1 MTAATNPLVALPA
14 DFLSHKNAWRNA
26 LKEAVDNADLPTD
39 DMDDGSYWRHELAA
53 FDRSYAELE
62 AKIVAQQGQ
71 ALVDRHEPKSM
82 ALAMTHY
89 PVKPDEAIQWDQPLW
104 DSDGYPHTLISISA
118 REVVTRVSIA
128 YVIWDRK
135 TGLCTSHHDGDTM
148 TIGNTPMSDAE
159 RQKRMDQAI
168 ETLRANP
175 PVLTYADQKQA
186 ALFEA
191 DKQAMFAARA
201 AEMKP
206 MTIKDVLVKFGY
218 EGLRGLPIFD
228 APEIVYIHDSLL
240 DSEIREQDD
249 EFPPHLTKRFSGSV
263 VPNDQNESAWI
274 YSNSPIHVA
283 TDLQV
288 MPRQL
293 VPGDVFITSNLAEP
307 GNVSH
312 VARVE
317 RLDGDK
323 LHATMLDGDVELSFN
338 RTSGVGEGGE
348 VIVLTGDLTGVY
360 MGASPPELLRQARSA
375 LYPFVPDRAV
385 ASENEMP
392 RPRPAA

>member
-1 MTAATNPLVALPA
+1 MTDITTPLVALPA

-26 LKEAVDNADLPTD
+26 LKEAADNADLPTED
-39 DMDDGSYWRHELAA
+39 EDDGSYWRHELAA

-62 AKIVAQQGQ
+62 ANIAAQQGQ
-71 ALVDRHEPKSM
+71 VKVNRDEPKSM

-89 PVKPDEAIQWDQPLW
+89 PVRPDETIQWNQPLW

-191 DKQAMFAARA
+191 DKQAMLAARA

-240 DSEIREQDD
+240 DSSIQEQEDD
-249 EFPPHLTKRFSGSV
+249 IPPHLTKRFYGSV
-263 VPNDQNESAWI
+263 VHNDPNKCAWV

-323 LHATMLDGDVELSFN
+323 LHATMLTGDVELSFN

-348 VIVLTGDLTGVY
+348 VIVLTGDFI
-360 MGASPPELLRQARSA
+360 GAYPPELLRQARHG

-385 ASENEMP
+385 ASENEIP